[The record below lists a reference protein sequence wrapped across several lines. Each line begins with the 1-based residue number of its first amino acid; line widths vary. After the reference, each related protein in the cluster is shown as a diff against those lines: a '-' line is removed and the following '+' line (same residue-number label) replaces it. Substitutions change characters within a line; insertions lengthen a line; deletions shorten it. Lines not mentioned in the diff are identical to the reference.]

1 MTTSETKQQTANEH
15 VVYEPC
21 PCREVVNSVRDLLG
35 VSPAVRQHLTNS
47 RIELLKA
54 IRTVIDQRIEHL
66 SSRDQKGTKLV
77 VE

>member
-1 MTTSETKQQTANEH
+1 MTEPQPKQQTADER

-54 IRTVIDQRIEHL
+54 IRTVIDERIEHL

>member
-1 MTTSETKQQTANEH
+1 
-15 VVYEPC
+15 
-21 PCREVVNSVRDLLG
+21 
-35 VSPAVRQHLTNS
+35 
-47 RIELLKA
+47 LLKA

>member
-1 MTTSETKQQTANEH
+1 MTEPQPKQQTADER

-21 PCREVVNSVRDLLG
+21 PCREVVNTVRDLLG

-54 IRTVIDQRIEHL
+54 IRTVIDERIEHL

>member
-1 MTTSETKQQTANEH
+1 M
-15 VVYEPC
+15 VYEPC
-21 PCREVVNSVRDLLG
+21 PCREVVNTVRDLLG

>member
-1 MTTSETKQQTANEH
+1 MTEPQPKQQTAEER

-21 PCREVVNSVRDLLG
+21 PCREVVNTVRDLLG

>member
-1 MTTSETKQQTANEH
+1 MTGPQPKQQTAEER

>member
-1 MTTSETKQQTANEH
+1 MTEPQAKQQTAEER

-21 PCREVVNSVRDLLG
+21 PCREVVNSVSDLLRIW
-35 VSPAVRQHLTNS
+35 PAMRQHLTNS